1 MKQKIRIGL
10 YVLMILIMLLSGC
23 NLGAVLSGNVPT
35 TDTAAPGFTTTAP
48 RPTTILPL
56 GTTQS
61 TVNTTVTTKLPVT
74 TIPTAPTT
82 VPTAP
87 TTIPTAPTTVPT
99 APTTIPTAPTTIPTE
114 PPAPEY
120 HLHIQLRGAEE
131 VTLEYGND
139 FSDPGV
145 HAWLTVGDSLTIE
158 QEITD
163 VAIEGQVDCQTLGS
177 YALIYTV
184 TYDNMQ
190 ESIRRIIHIV
200 DTQAPVITLL
210 SDPDHYTYPGHSYEE
225 EGFKAMDGYDGDITD
240 RVVRTEENGVVT
252 YRVTDASGNET
263 VTERVIRYDDPVP
276 PTLSLRG
283 KENITIKQGQPY
295 NDPGVSASD
304 ECDGN
309 LNAAVQIEGSV
320 NIYIP
325 GEYVI
330 TYTVQDAAGNQAT
343 AQRRVVVEKFAVDKV
358 IYLTFDDGP
367 SYYTPRLLEVLAKY
381 NVKAT
386 FFVVWTVNGFYEE
399 YIDDIVAQGHSI
411 GVHSKTHEFGK
422 IYASEE
428 AFFEDFDFMRNVI
441 YQRTGV
447 LTNLMR
453 FPGGSSNTASRYN
466 PGIMTRLT
474 KLVKEKGYYYWDWNV
489 ESGDAGRVYT
499 ADEVLANVIQGCKGR
514 KVSYVLQHDS
524 LGYSVDAVERIIQWG
539 LENGY
544 TFLPIDE
551 TTPEYHHPVYN

>member
-1 MKQKIRIGL
+1 MHIR
-10 YVLMILIMLLSGC
+10 
-23 NLGAVLSGNVPT
+23 
-35 TDTAAPGFTTTAP
+35 
-48 RPTTILPL
+48 
-56 GTTQS
+56 
-61 TVNTTVTTKLPVT
+61 
-74 TIPTAPTT
+74 
-82 VPTAP
+82 
-87 TTIPTAPTTVPT
+87 
-99 APTTIPTAPTTIPTE
+99 
-114 PPAPEY
+114 
-120 HLHIQLRGAEE
+120 LRGEQE
-131 VTLEYGND
+131 MTLEYGSD

-145 HAWLTVGDSLTIE
+145 DAWLTAGNPMKFE

-163 VAIEGQVDCQTLGS
+163 VMIVGQVDCQTVGS
-177 YALIYTV
+177 YYLTYTV
-184 TYDNMQ
+184 TYYNGGVRLR
-190 ESIRRIIHIV
+190 ESVWRIIHIV

-210 SDPDHYTYPGHSYEE
+210 SNPDQYTYPGHSYKE
-225 EGFKAMDGYDGDITD
+225 EGFKAIDGYDGDITD
-240 RVVRTEENGVVT
+240 RVECTEENGVVT
-252 YRVTDASGNET
+252 YRVTDSSGNET
-263 VTERVIRYDDPVP
+263 VTERVIRYEDPVP
-276 PTLSLRG
+276 PMLSLRG
-283 KENITIKQGQPY
+283 QDNITIKQGQPF

-309 LNAAVQIEGSV
+309 LNAAVQVEGSV

-367 SYYTPRLLEVLAKY
+367 SYHTPRLLEVLAKY

-428 AFFEDFDFMRNVI
+428 AFFQDFDFMRNVI